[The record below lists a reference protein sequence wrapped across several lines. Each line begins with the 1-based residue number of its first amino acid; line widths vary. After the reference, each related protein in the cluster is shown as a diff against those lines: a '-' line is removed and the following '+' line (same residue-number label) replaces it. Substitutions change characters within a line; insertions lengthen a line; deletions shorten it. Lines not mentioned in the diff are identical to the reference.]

1 MDTKEKDIEL
11 WRQWKR
17 TGSIPDLEALMA
29 HMRPVILR
37 EVNKWSSLVSPLVLE
52 AEAHKIALEAFKTY
66 DSNKGVLLSTHLVAR
81 LMKLSRSAYAHQ
93 STVSVP
99 EHQRLSYNRIQR
111 IKAQLEDELGH
122 APTMTHLADHMGMPV
137 PKLQQLMTN
146 VGKRELLE
154 SGEGPTFQRQQ
165 DRVGEL
171 IELAYSKLT
180 PRQKDVYD
188 YRTGSH
194 AKPQLSNPQIMS
206 RLNLTQ
212 GVLSYERE
220 KIIEVFKPLR
230 NLA

>member
-1 MDTKEKDIEL
+1 MNTKEKDIEL

-17 TGSIPDLEALMA
+17 TQSIQDLEALMA
-29 HMRPVILR
+29 HMRPVIFR

-52 AEAHKIALEAFKTY
+52 AEAHKLALEAFKTY
-66 DSNKGVLLSTHLVAR
+66 DPNKDVLLSTHLVNR
-81 LMKLSRSAYAHQ
+81 LMKLSRMGYAHQ

-99 EHQRLSYNRIQR
+99 EHQRLSYNRLQR

-122 APTMTHLADHMGMPV
+122 TPTMNHLADHMGMSV
-137 PKLQQLMTN
+137 PKLQQLIAN

-165 DRVGEL
+165 DREGEL

-180 PRQKDVYD
+180 PRQKEIYD
-188 YRTGSH
+188 FRTGSH
-194 AKPQLSNPQIMS
+194 GKPQLGNPEIM
-206 RLNLTQ
+206 RRMGLTQ